1 MPTLKPYTL
10 PSRSKSQPH
19 EPKLV
24 KEYVF
29 ANATN
34 RTKNKV
40 RKHNKVYKSLGN
52 KWLNEI
58 IDVNKIYGKL
68 KMKCFEMPNA
78 SYTNRCATGKK
89 NRNKTTLNTKN
100 QFKCDFFTKFA

>member
-1 MPTLKPYTL
+1 MYKPMLKPYTL

-34 RTKNKV
+34 RTENKE
-40 RKHNKVYKSLGN
+40 RKHNNMYS
-52 KWLNEI
+52 
-58 IDVNKIYGKL
+58 
-68 KMKCFEMPNA
+68 A
-78 SYTNRCATGKK
+78 
-89 NRNKTTLNTKN
+89 
-100 QFKCDFFTKFA
+100 

>member
-1 MPTLKPYTL
+1 MNSQRINPYTL

-34 RTKNKV
+34 RLKI
-40 RKHNKVYKSLGN
+40 KHIPPTMAKKHRGFG
-52 KWLNEI
+52 
-58 IDVNKIYGKL
+58 GKL
-68 KMKCFEMPNA
+68 EYRT
-78 SYTNRCATGKK
+78 SIENRQTKILITKK
-89 NRNKTTLNTKN
+89 EN
-100 QFKCDFFTKFA
+100 